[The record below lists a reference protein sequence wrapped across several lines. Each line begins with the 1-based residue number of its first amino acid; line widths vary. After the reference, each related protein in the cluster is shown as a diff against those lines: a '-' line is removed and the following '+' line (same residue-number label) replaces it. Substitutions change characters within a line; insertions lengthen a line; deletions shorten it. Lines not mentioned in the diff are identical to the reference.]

1 MCSEI
6 ILGLGVT
13 VGSVENHRH
22 EQDDVGIK
30 GMRIAKKVI
39 GLCQLCHFLFLCD
52 ANKKTS
58 NRKLTFTKSGQLQMA
73 EGKPQRGKVLSFT
86 VLKIKRKINI

>member
-39 GLCQLCHFLFLCD
+39 GLCHFLFLCD

-73 EGKPQRGKVLSFT
+73 EGEPQRGKVLSFT